1 MNSCILMVQIIKD
14 PELRYTADAQLP
26 VAEMMVEFPNIGVDN
41 KSAVLKVVAWRDL
54 AQQINEKYH
63 EGDFIIVEGRLN
75 MNTIDRPEGFK
86 EKRAELTASRI
97 YPISPEAMT
106 EDGNQTYTKRP
117 NNNTV
122 TQQEPEEQNYHNVV
136 NLESRRSS
144 TVNQESTSNFR
155 EEDSLPDDSDPI
167 PF

>member
-1 MNSCILMVQIIKD
+1 MVQIIKD
-14 PELRYTADAQLP
+14 PELRYTADAQLA

-41 KSAVLKVVAWRDL
+41 KPAVLKVVAWRDL

-75 MNTIDRPEGFK
+75 INTIERPEGFK

-97 YPISPEAMT
+97 YPISPEAMKQD
-106 EDGNQTYTKRP
+106 ENQISTNSSSNRS
-117 NNNTV
+117 V
-122 TQQEPEEQNYHNVV
+122 TQQQPQEENYSNVV
-136 NLESRRSS
+136 DLKSRRSS
-144 TVNQESTSNFR
+144 TVNQESTANLP
-155 EEDSLPDDSDPI
+155 EDELPTDDSDPI